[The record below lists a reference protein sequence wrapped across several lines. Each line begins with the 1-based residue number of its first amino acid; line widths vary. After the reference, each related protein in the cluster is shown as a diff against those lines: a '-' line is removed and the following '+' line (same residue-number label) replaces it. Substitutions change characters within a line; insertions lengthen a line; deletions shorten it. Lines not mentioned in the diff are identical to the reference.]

1 MREGVMCERHEA
13 QIGLLLLLPCCRVG
27 KTKGGRGQSCA
38 RESSRGEGGGFAK
51 LENDLQK
58 KRR

>member
-1 MREGVMCERHEA
+1 VREGVMCERDKA
-13 QIGLLLLLPCCRVG
+13 QIRLLLLLPCCRVG
-27 KTKGGRGQSCA
+27 ETKGGRGQGCA

-51 LENDLQK
+51 LENGLQK